1 MAFPLVYLLK
11 VITCSG
17 ILFAYYLLALKNRK
31 LHSFNRFYV
40 LVAALF
46 SIVLPLLHFSL
57 YRVGNISSHT
67 GIALLQVFNADSAE
81 KALNTSASSHM
92 NAWLIAP
99 LVYLSGSVIL
109 FIFLL
114 RSIVFVYQLKHRHKA
129 VTMAGF
135 DLVKVNSS
143 SAPFSFFNTLYWKE
157 GTPLD
162 STTGQIMLQHELVHI
177 RQKHTLDKLFMQI
190 CLILF
195 WVNPVFWLMQR
206 ELSQLHEFIADEG
219 AISNRDTDAFAR
231 MLLQAH
237 YGNTFPDIVHSFFY
251 SPVKRRL
258 TMLSNTNRIMHAHL
272 RRFMALPLFAGAIF
286 LFSFTPK
293 NEVVTNRAEKQVTLV
308 LDAGHGGKD
317 NGATHN
323 AHVKE
328 KDINLRITQRIT
340 ELAGEY
346 NIRVVPTRKG
356 DEYPTLQQRVNI
368 SNNVHA
374 NLFVSIHVND
384 HSMDNDKNDYEMY
397 ISNQNSNFSNSRLL
411 ASAIAANLKGLGI
424 DMVLNSD
431 KHLWVLSQNQVPAV
445 LIECGEVNNAAEM
458 TLLNDNKRLDAF
470 CRQVLSGIVNFENN
484 RK

>member
-1 MAFPLVYLLK
+1 MASPLVYLLK
-11 VITCSG
+11 VIICSG

-31 LHSFNRFYV
+31 LHSFNRFY
-40 LVAALF
+40 LLAATLC

-57 YRVGNISSHT
+57 YRVGSMSSHT

-81 KALNTSASSHM
+81 KTVNASAGSYM
-92 NAWLIAP
+92 NAWLIAR
-99 LVYLSGSVIL
+99 LTYLLGSIIL
-109 FIFLL
+109 FVFLL
-114 RSIVFVYQLKHRHKA
+114 RRVVFIYQLKQRHKA

-135 DLVKVNSS
+135 DLVKVNSN

-162 STTGQIMLQHELVHI
+162 STTGQIILQHELVHI
-177 RQKHTLDKLFMQI
+177 RQKHTLDKLFMQL
-190 CLILF
+190 CLI
-195 WVNPVFWLMQR
+195 VFWCNPIFWFMQR

-219 AISNRDTDAFAR
+219 AIRDGDTDAFAR

-237 YGNTFPDIVHSFFY
+237 YANAFPDIVHSFFY

-258 TMLSNTNRIMHAHL
+258 TMLSNTNRTKYAHL
-272 RRFMALPLFAGAIF
+272 RRFMALPLLTGAIF

-293 NEVVTNRAEKQVTLV
+293 HEAVANRAEKLVTLV

-317 NGATHN
+317 NGAIHGEYG
-323 AHVKE
+323 KE

-346 NIRVVPTRKG
+346 NIHVVLTRKG
-356 DEYPTLQQRVNI
+356 DEYPTLQQRVTL
-368 SNNVHA
+368 SNNIHA
-374 NLFVSIHVND
+374 DVFVSIHVND
-384 HSMDNDKNDYEMY
+384 HRMDNDKNDYEMY

-424 DMVLNSD
+424 NMVLNSD
-431 KHLWVLSQNQVPAV
+431 KHLWVLSQNQAPAV

-470 CRQVLSGIVNFENN
+470 CRQVLGGIVNFENN